1 MFRKKRESALE
12 ITPEELAR
20 AGSDGSPL
28 VIVDIRSP
36 RQFRD
41 EHLPEA
47 INIPL
52 SELEQRAVEL
62 DPAAPT
68 VFY

>member
-1 MFRKKRESALE
+1 MFWKKRESALE
-12 ITPEELAR
+12 MTPEELIA

-41 EHLPEA
+41 GHLPGA
-47 INIPL
+47 SNIPL
-52 SELEQRAVEL
+52 SELGQRAGEL

>member
-1 MFRKKRESALE
+1 MFWKKSKTVLAM
-12 ITPEELAR
+12 TPEELDR
-20 AGSDGSPL
+20 AIAEEIPL

-36 RQFRD
+36 QQFRD
-41 EHLPEA
+41 GHLPGA

-52 SELEQRAVEL
+52 SELERRVSEFDLASE
-62 DPAAPT
+62 T